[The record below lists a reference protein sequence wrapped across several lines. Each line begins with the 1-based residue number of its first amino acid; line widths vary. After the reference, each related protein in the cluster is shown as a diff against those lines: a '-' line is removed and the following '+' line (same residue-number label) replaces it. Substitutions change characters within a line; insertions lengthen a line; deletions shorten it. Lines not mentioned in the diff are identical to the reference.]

1 MMTALPESCFS
12 HSSRRLCKES
22 ALARYDRLA
31 DWTVFVHPDAPEHQ
45 GADFPALDRALRFL
59 RSAHFPPYWPLAIQY
74 VDGGRGVYQI

>member
-1 MMTALPESCFS
+1 MFKANYHFRFRSIESKFHCS
-12 HSSRRLCKES
+12 ETR
-22 ALARYDRLA
+22 ARYDRLA